1 MLTALLATTGATL
14 FGCADFLGGLAS
26 RRGPALTVSLQ
37 SQAVGLVILTLV
49 SLPMGLSAALRTD
62 TLWGVLAGCAGAL
75 GVASLYAGLATG
87 RMSVVAPVTAALSG
101 SIPAAYDLAT
111 GSEVGPVAL
120 AGLAL
125 ALVAIVIV
133 SVSGHDQ
140 AAEGA
145 GRALMLA
152 LVAGVCFGGSVLSYA
167 QTTAESGF
175 WPLAAARLTSVTF
188 LLAATLVSRTRV
200 RLPREAQ
207 SPALFTGAL
216 DASANMSL
224 VLALR
229 LGPVAV
235 ASVLGA
241 LYPVATV
248 LLARFVLHEHIR
260 GWQRVGV
267 ALALVAVVLAAVR

>member
-1 MLTALLATTGATL
+1 
-14 FGCADFLGGLAS
+14 
-26 RRGPALTVSLQ
+26 
-37 SQAVGLVILTLV
+37 
-49 SLPMGLSAALRTD
+49 
-62 TLWGVLAGCAGAL
+62 
-75 GVASLYAGLATG
+75 
-87 RMSVVAPVTAALSG
+87 MSVVAPVTAALSG

-111 GSEVGPVAL
+111 GTEVGPLAL
-120 AGLAL
+120 AGIVL
-125 ALVAIVIV
+125 ALVAIIIV
-133 SVSGHDQ
+133 SVSGHDES
-140 AAEGA
+140 AEGA
-145 GRALMLA
+145 GRALTLA

-175 WPLAAARLTSVTF
+175 WPLAAARVTSVT
-188 LLAATLVSRTRV
+188 LLLTAVLVTRTGGT
-200 RLPREAQ
+200 LPREAR
-207 SPALFTGAL
+207 SPALFAGVL
-216 DASANMSL
+216 DASANVSL

-248 LLARFVLHEHIR
+248 LLARLVLHEHIR